1 MLSVTRFLAIACALM
16 AAVST
21 VARANGPHK
30 SVYFAPG
37 TNVVARTGTSKTK
50 CETPV
55 SVRSATAEY
64 QVVVPHVPAQATRV
78 IREQVMVPRT
88 THEKRTIVEQKVEY
102 QNRPRTV
109 TVMESVPCVTSIQR
123 AETVMTTET
132 RLQPQTQVYTQ
143 PVYRDIVEPVT
154 VPVQGVQNRVGVRPV
169 LRTVAVRVQVPM
181 TKQCQCVTTIP
192 GYGHQ
197 ATCGPPVTQLV
208 EQIQYRQQ
216 WCNEQFTYQVP
227 VTYYQTQHR
236 TRRVVEYRQVQ
247 QTVNVPVQVQVP
259 RQRIRTEQVTQY
271 RQVPRQVVQNETVAV
286 PVTIRREVSV
296 PVTRM
301 VPQTVERR
309 VVVPHCAPQP
319 ACAVP
324 CVPQCVTR

>member
-1 MLSVTRFLAIACALM
+1 MNSVTRVMTIVCALVGG
-16 AAVST
+16 VST
-21 VARANGPHK
+21 VARADGPHK

-37 TNVVARTGTSKTK
+37 EYVVARSRTECLTEKPVVTK
-50 CETPV
+50 
-55 SVRSATAEY
+55 SAERECR
-64 QVVVPHVPAQATRV
+64 VVVPNVAAQATQV
-78 IREQVMVPRT
+78 IREQIMVPRT

-109 TVMESVPCVTSIQR
+109 TVAETVPCVTNVQR
-123 AETVMTTET
+123 SETVMTTET
-132 RLQPQTQVYTQ
+132 RLQPQTQVFTQ

-169 LRTVAVRVQVPM
+169 LRTVAVRVQVPV

-197 ATCGPPVTQLV
+197 TTCGPPVTQIV

-236 TRRVVEYRQVQ
+236 TRRVVQYQQVQ
-247 QTVNVPVQVQVP
+247 RTVNVPVQVQVP
-259 RQRIRTEQVTQY
+259 RQRVWTEQVTEYQ
-271 RQVPRQVVQNETVAV
+271 QVPKQIVQNETVAI
-286 PVTIRREVSV
+286 PVTVRREISV

-309 VVVPHCAPQP
+309 VVVPHCPPP

-324 CVPQCVTR
+324 CVPECIKH